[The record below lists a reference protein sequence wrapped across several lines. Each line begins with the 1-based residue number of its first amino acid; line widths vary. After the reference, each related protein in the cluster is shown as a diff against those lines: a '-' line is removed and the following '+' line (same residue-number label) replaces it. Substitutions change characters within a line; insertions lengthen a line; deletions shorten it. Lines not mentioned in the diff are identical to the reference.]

1 MKNTYPVPAAG
12 RAGGKEPD
20 AIMKLIAPACYPHF
34 RCLAGDCRHTCC
46 RGWEIDVDDA
56 ALARYGQVDGPL
68 GDKLRRAID
77 REGDAPHFRL
87 DGQENCPFL
96 TEDGLCEL
104 ILHLGEDSLC
114 QVCADH
120 PRYRGFLTDRT
131 EIGLGLC
138 CEAAAGLILAWEE
151 PMAFI
156 TLADDGG
163 DEAPTAEERAFL
175 QMRARLMAV
184 AQDRSRP
191 ITSRVETLEAMSGIE
206 LPWDSLPRWASLMLT
221 LERLDEAWTRR
232 LTELMNGPLPAQAL
246 SPAWDA
252 PLEQLLVSLLWRH
265 LTGAL
270 EDGDAAGRLAF
281 AVLGWKLMTA
291 LFLMEEDQNLETLT
305 ETVRLWASEI
315 EYSDENTSALLDA
328 LDEGGL

>member
-1 MKNTYPVPAAG
+1 
-12 RAGGKEPD
+12 
-20 AIMKLIAPACYPHF
+20 MKLIAPAYYPRF
-34 RCLAGDCRHTCC
+34 RCLAGACRHTCC

-56 ALARYGQVDGPL
+56 ALTRYEQVGGPL

-77 REGDAPHFRL
+77 RAGDAPHFRL
-87 DGQENCPFL
+87 DQRENCPFL
-96 TEDGLCEL
+96 TKDGLCEL
-104 ILHLGEDSLC
+104 ILRLGEDSLC

-138 CEAAAGLILAWEE
+138 CEAAARLILTWPENVDL
-151 PMAFI
+151 I
-156 TLADDGG
+156 TLEDDGG
-163 DEAPTAEERAFL
+163 DEAPTAEEQAFL
-175 QMRARLMAV
+175 QLRARLMAV

-191 ITSRVETLEAMSGIE
+191 IAARVNALEQMSGIP
-206 LPWDSLPRWASLMLT
+206 LPWDALPRWAELLLT
-221 LERLDEAWTRR
+221 LERLDEAWTHR
-232 LTELMNGPLPAQAL
+232 LTALMDAPPAEGL
-246 SPAWDA
+246 SPEWDA
-252 PLEQLLVSLLWRH
+252 PLEQLLTCLMYRH

-281 AVLGWKLMTA
+281 VVLGWKLIVA
-291 LFLMEEDQNLETLT
+291 LFLLEREQTMDTLV

-315 EYSDENTSALLDA
+315 EYSDENTAALLDA

>member
-1 MKNTYPVPAAG
+1 
-12 RAGGKEPD
+12 
-20 AIMKLIAPACYPHF
+20 MKLIAPAYYPHF

-56 ALARYGQVDGPL
+56 ALARYARVSGPL

-77 REGDAPHFRL
+77 RAGDAPHFCL
-87 DGQENCPFL
+87 DQQENCPFL
-96 TEDGLCEL
+96 TKDGLCEL
-104 ILHLGEDSLC
+104 ILGLGEDSLC

-138 CEAAAGLILAWEE
+138 CEAAARLILTWPE
-151 PMAFI
+151 PVSLM
-156 TLADDGG
+156 TLEDDGG
-163 DEAPTAEERAFL
+163 DEMPTAEERAFL
-175 QMRARLMAV
+175 QLRERLTAV

-191 ITSRVETLEAMSGIE
+191 IAARVDALEAMSGIP
-206 LPWDSLPRWASLMLT
+206 LPWDSLPRWVELLLT
-221 LERLDEAWTRR
+221 LERLDEAWTQR
-232 LTELMNGPLPAQAL
+232 LTALMDAPPPAQGL
-246 SPAWDA
+246 SPEWDA
-252 PLEQLLVSLLWRH
+252 PLEQLLVCLLYRH

-270 EDGDAAGRLAF
+270 EDGDTAGRLAF
-281 AVLGWKLMTA
+281 VVLGWKLTVA
-291 LFLMEEDQNLETLT
+291 LFLLEKEQTLDALV

-315 EYSDENTSALLDA
+315 EYSDENTAALLDA

>member
-1 MKNTYPVPAAG
+1 
-12 RAGGKEPD
+12 
-20 AIMKLIAPACYPHF
+20 MKLIAPAYYPRF
-34 RCLAGDCRHTCC
+34 RCLAGACRHTCC

-56 ALARYGQVDGPL
+56 ALTRYEQVGGPL

-77 REGDAPHFRL
+77 RAGDAPHFRL
-87 DGQENCPFL
+87 DQRENCPFL
-96 TEDGLCEL
+96 TKDGLCEL
-104 ILHLGEDSLC
+104 ILRLGEDSLC

-138 CEAAAGLILAWEE
+138 CEAAARLILTWPENVDL
-151 PMAFI
+151 I
-156 TLADDGG
+156 TLEDDGG
-163 DEAPTAEERAFL
+163 DEAPTAEEQAFL
-175 QMRARLMAV
+175 QLRARLMAV

-191 ITSRVETLEAMSGIE
+191 IAARVNALEQMSGIP
-206 LPWDSLPRWASLMLT
+206 LPWDALPRWAELLLT
-221 LERLDEAWTRR
+221 LERLDEAWTHR
-232 LTELMNGPLPAQAL
+232 LTALMDAPPAEGL
-246 SPAWDA
+246 SPEWDA
-252 PLEQLLVSLLWRH
+252 PLEQLLTCLMYRH

-281 AVLGWKLMTA
+281 VVLGWKLIVA
-291 LFLMEEDQNLETLT
+291 LFLLEGEQTLDTLT

-315 EYSDENTSALLDA
+315 EYSDENTAALLDA

>member
-1 MKNTYPVPAAG
+1 
-12 RAGGKEPD
+12 
-20 AIMKLIAPACYPHF
+20 MKLIAPAYYPRF

-56 ALARYGQVDGPL
+56 ALSRYAQVGGPL

-77 REGDAPHFRL
+77 RAGDAPHFRL
-87 DGQENCPFL
+87 DQQENCPFL
-96 TEDGLCEL
+96 TKNGLCEL

-138 CEAAAGLILAWEE
+138 CEAAARLILTWPENVDL
-151 PMAFI
+151 I
-156 TLADDGG
+156 TLEDDGG
-163 DEAPTAEERAFL
+163 DEAPTAEEQAFL
-175 QMRARLMAV
+175 QLRARLTAV
-184 AQDRSRP
+184 AQDRSVP
-191 ITSRVETLEAMSGIE
+191 IAARVDALEQMSGIP
-206 LPWDSLPRWASLMLT
+206 LPWDALPRWAELLLT

-232 LTELMNGPLPAQAL
+232 LTALMDA
-246 SPAWDA
+246 SPAEGLSAEWDA
-252 PLEQLLVSLLWRH
+252 PLEQLLTCLMYRH

-281 AVLGWKLMTA
+281 VVLGWKLICA
-291 LFLMEEDQNLETLT
+291 LFLLEREQTMDTLV

-315 EYSDENTSALLDA
+315 EYSDENTAALLDA

>member
-1 MKNTYPVPAAG
+1 
-12 RAGGKEPD
+12 
-20 AIMKLIAPACYPHF
+20 MKLIAPAYYPRF

-46 RGWEIDVDDA
+46 RGWEIDVDET
-56 ALARYGQVDGPL
+56 ALTRYEQVGGSL
-68 GDKLRRAID
+68 GDKLHRAID
-77 REGDAPHFRL
+77 RAGDAPHFRL
-87 DGQENCPFL
+87 DQQENCPFL
-96 TEDGLCEL
+96 TGDGLCEL
-104 ILHLGEDSLC
+104 ILRLGEDSLC

-138 CEAAAGLILAWEE
+138 CEAAARLILTWPENVDL
-151 PMAFI
+151 I
-156 TLADDGG
+156 TLEDDGG

-175 QMRARLMAV
+175 QLRERLTAV

-191 ITSRVETLEAMSGIE
+191 IAARVDALEAMSGTP
-206 LPWDSLPRWASLMLT
+206 LPWNSLPRWVELLLT
-221 LERLDEAWTRR
+221 LERLDEAWTQR
-232 LTELMNGPLPAQAL
+232 LTALMDAPPPAQGL
-246 SPAWDA
+246 SPEWDA
-252 PLEQLLVSLLWRH
+252 PLEQLLVCLVYRH

-281 AVLGWKLMTA
+281 VVLGWKLICA
-291 LFLMEEDQNLETLT
+291 LFLLEQDQTLDTLT

-315 EYSDENTSALLDA
+315 EYSDDNTAALLDA

>member
-1 MKNTYPVPAAG
+1 
-12 RAGGKEPD
+12 
-20 AIMKLIAPACYPHF
+20 MKLIAPAYYPRF

-56 ALARYGQVDGPL
+56 ALARYDRVDGPL

-87 DGQENCPFL
+87 DQQENCPFL
-96 TEDGLCEL
+96 TKDGLCEL
-104 ILHLGEDSLC
+104 ILRLGEDSLC

-120 PRYRGFLTDRT
+120 PRYRGFFTDRT

-138 CEAAAGLILAWEE
+138 CEAAARLILAWPE
-151 PMAFI
+151 PVTLI
-156 TLADDGG
+156 TLEDDGG
-163 DEAPTAEERAFL
+163 NEAPTAEERAFL
-175 QMRARLMAV
+175 QLRERLMAV

-191 ITSRVETLEAMSGIE
+191 IAARVRALEAMSGIP
-206 LPWDSLPRWASLMLT
+206 LPWDALPRWAELLLT
-221 LERLDEAWTRR
+221 LERLDEAWTQR
-232 LTELMNGPLPAQAL
+232 LTALMDALPPAEGL

-252 PLEQLLVSLLWRH
+252 PLEQLLVCLVYRH

-270 EDGDAAGRLAF
+270 EDGDTAGRLAF
-281 AVLGWKLMTA
+281 VVLGWKLIAA
-291 LFLMEEDQNLETLT
+291 LFLLEREQTLDALV

-315 EYSDENTSALLDA
+315 EYSDENTAALLDA

>member
-1 MKNTYPVPAAG
+1 MLFVVPDFYEDFHCIAG
-12 RAGGKEPD
+12 Q
-20 AIMKLIAPACYPHF
+20 
-34 RCLAGDCRHTCC
+34 CRHSCC
-46 RGWEIDVDDA
+46 IGWEIDVDET
-56 ALARYGQVDGPL
+56 ALTRYEQVGGPL

-77 REGDAPHFRL
+77 RAGDAPHFRL
-87 DGQENCPFL
+87 DQQENCPFL
-96 TEDGLCEL
+96 TKNGLCEL

-120 PRYRGFLTDRT
+120 PRYRGFFTDRT

-138 CEAAAGLILAWEE
+138 CEAAARLILTWPENVDL
-151 PMAFI
+151 I
-156 TLADDGG
+156 TLEDDGG
-163 DEAPTAEERAFL
+163 DEAPTAEEQAFL
-175 QMRARLMAV
+175 QLRARLMAV

-191 ITSRVETLEAMSGIE
+191 IAARVDELEQMSGIP
-206 LPWDSLPRWASLMLT
+206 LPWDALPRWAELLLT

-232 LTELMNGPLPAQAL
+232 LTALLDALPAEGL
-246 SPAWDA
+246 SPEWDA
-252 PLEQLLVSLLWRH
+252 PLEQLLTCLMYRH

-281 AVLGWKLMTA
+281 VVLGWKLICA
-291 LFLMEEDQNLETLT
+291 LFLREREQTMDTLV

-315 EYSDENTSALLDA
+315 EYSDENTAALLDA